1 MVAGGCL
8 RVEEGASRPLRD
20 HVAVSSW
27 EEGARRGHQGSAA
40 FSGGSR
46 VVPCVWA
53 DDGPDECKRRRT
65 RQTRFHS
72 EQEGTQASTISA
84 SDCAKETGYHDAG
97 CDRRRSRRRHRR
109 RRRGSAKVQ
118 RGGRG
123 GALPPATAVGVT
135 LRDVGLGA
143 GSRTAVQGTT
153 AADAAGRWG
162 RRGHLPDR
170 VSPPLPPPSLPPLSW
185 PPEADAWSSGTPEC
199 RIAAPLRCRH
209 YADRLVIDGGGG
221 AAGGQREKR
230 DSGGWGGGGAEQRAA
245 LGGRGR
251 RRKWVVRTRQRWW
264 CRSW

>member
-72 EQEGTQASTISA
+72 EQEVTQASTISA

-109 RRRGSAKVQ
+109 RRSGSAKVQ

-162 RRGHLPDR
+162 RRQWRVPAYRRKKATEKALRPPREAGGVLRGAGGMAGGVAPLPQSTPPR
-170 VSPPLPPPSLPPLSW
+170 PATNFTTASGAAAAAPPPLW
-185 PPEADAWSSGTPEC
+185 
-199 RIAAPLRCRH
+199 
-209 YADRLVIDGGGG
+209 
-221 AAGGQREKR
+221 
-230 DSGGWGGGGAEQRAA
+230 
-245 LGGRGR
+245 
-251 RRKWVVRTRQRWW
+251 
-264 CRSW
+264 